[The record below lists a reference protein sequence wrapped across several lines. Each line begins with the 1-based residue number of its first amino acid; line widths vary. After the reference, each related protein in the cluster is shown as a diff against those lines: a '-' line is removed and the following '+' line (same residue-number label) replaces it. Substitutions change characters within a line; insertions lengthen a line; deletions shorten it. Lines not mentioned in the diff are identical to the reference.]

1 MTPRPAMFASAV
13 MAFALVACAD
23 TQPPPAAA
31 KREKTAAAGSAKPA
45 AEKPAAHK
53 KPVRMNGRGKVGSV
67 SIEDFFA
74 LQESGKALLYDAR
87 PAFFYHLGHI
97 PGAISLPKS
106 DADARIEKRK
116 SEIESALAA
125 GKTIVVYCTNTLC
138 PDARTVAN
146 HLAGYG
152 YNSSVLGGGWEHY
165 KETGLPV
172 E

>member
-1 MTPRPAMFASAV
+1 MIAPRTTAAGVAV
-13 MAFALVACAD
+13 LLMAACAPQ
-23 TQPPPAAA
+23 TPPAGKPVAREIAA
-31 KREKTAAAGSAKPA
+31 KETTAKPA
-45 AEKPAAHK
+45 VRK
-53 KPVRMNGRGKVGSV
+53 KPVRMNGRGKVSSI
-67 SIEDFFA
+67 SIEDLFP
-74 LQESGKALLYDAR
+74 LQESGKALIYDAR
-87 PAFFYHLGHI
+87 PAFFYRLGHI

-152 YNSSVLGGGWEHY
+152 YNSSVLSGGWDHY
-165 KETGLPV
+165 KEAGLPV